1 MLSHCHC
8 PFNPPPYPIFI
19 NHGILPERKYYR
31 SKEKYLYSF
40 FSTVN
45 DTLMNAAPMLANY
58 ESLRAQFEW
67 LCDGCIEVILL
78 CSVRIGKNSYNTL
91 NTVSFY
97 TTSYSCPASNAVL

>member
-1 MLSHCHC
+1 M
-8 PFNPPPYPIFI
+8 
-19 NHGILPERKYYR
+19 
-31 SKEKYLYSF
+31 YSF